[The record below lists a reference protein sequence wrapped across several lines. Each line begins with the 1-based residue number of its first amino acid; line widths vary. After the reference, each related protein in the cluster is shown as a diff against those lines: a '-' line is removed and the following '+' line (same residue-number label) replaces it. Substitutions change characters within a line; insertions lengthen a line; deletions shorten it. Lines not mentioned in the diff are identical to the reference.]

1 MTIQLTFVRGNYSG
15 VWREDHPD
23 SRSGSLEILF
33 KGKQEIIL
41 HDKAEHAASIVFFNY
56 VTPDHHQL
64 AEQILDNYLLKNH
77 PFSDGLKTVGEDDRH
92 IQHDVYAVRK
102 IVKSLLIGQGYD
114 PSEFSEFDQQ

>member
-64 AEQILDNYLLKNH
+64 AEQILDNYLLKSQ

-114 PSEFSEFDQQ
+114 PSEFSEFD